1 MAIEKC
7 QKIRYTFIIIRLFDA
22 IVKSFYVK
30 ESYMKD
36 KYSFLTSRELIPTG
50 WMRRQLEIEAKGL
63 AGNLDKVWRDVRD
76 SKWIGGTAEGWERV
90 PYWLD
95 GFIPL
100 AFLLGDEDMEARAKK
115 YVDAIISRQEADGW
129 ICPSGDTPR
138 DQYDIW
144 AVHLISKVLTVW
156 YDCTGDERI
165 PDVLY
170 RTMKNF
176 YELARSGG
184 VRVYD
189 WGKFRWFEG
198 LIALKYLKK
207 WYPDETW
214 FDEMAAFLRD
224 TGADYDSFHDA
235 WKRPINQWTYHTH
248 VVNLAMMLK
257 SEALMS
263 EFTDEKYRDLAR
275 TRYDILM
282 EHNGMPVGTFT
293 GDECLSGRSAI
304 QGVELCAVVELMYS
318 FEWLYAVTG
327 DRKWA
332 ELLEKVAFNAL
343 PAATT
348 DDMWAHQYDQ
358 MTNQISASPF
368 PGRSLFRT
376 NSSDAHIFGLEPNYG
391 CCTANFGQGWPKLA
405 LSAFMR
411 AGDGFVSSVPLP
423 CEVKSEFRGVPVRIS
438 LETDYPFRNS
448 FVYRVKAGKK
458 TGMKLKVRVPS
469 FARGVIVNGEMIA
482 KRTMLVFDGFGEEE
496 KVIRVEYSTD
506 AKLVPY
512 TGGLFTAE
520 RGSLVYSLPID
531 YSPEKREYSR
541 NGVDRKF
548 PYCDYHL
555 KPTGK
560 WSYAFANRTL
570 EASES
575 EAGEIPFSAK
585 TPSATLKASLVGIG
599 WGLEDG
605 FRDVAARLPESR
617 KPVGEAEEV
626 TLIPYG
632 AAKLRMTAMPIAG
645 GRKD

>member
-1 MAIEKC
+1 
-7 QKIRYTFIIIRLFDA
+7 
-22 IVKSFYVK
+22 
-30 ESYMKD
+30 MKD
-36 KYSFLTSRELIPTG
+36 KYSFLTSREVVPTG
-50 WMRRQLEIEAKGL
+50 WLRRQLEIEARGL

-115 YVDAIISRQEADGW
+115 YVDAIISRQEPDGW

-156 YDCTGDERI
+156 YDCTGDERV
-165 PDVLY
+165 PDALY
-170 RTMKNF
+170 STMRNF
-176 YELARSGG
+176 YELAKGG
-184 VRVYD
+184 RVRIYD
-189 WGKFRWFEG
+189 WGKFRWYEG
-198 LIALKYLKK
+198 LIALRYLRK

-224 TGADYDSFHDA
+224 TGTDYESFYDD

-248 VVNLAMMLK
+248 VVNLAMMLR

-263 EFTDEKYRDLAR
+263 SFTDEEYRDLAGI
-275 TRYDILM
+275 RYDILM
-282 EHNGMPVGTFT
+282 KYNGMPVGTFT
-293 GDECLSGRSAI
+293 GDECLSGKSAI

-332 ELLEKVAFNAL
+332 ELLERVAFNAL

-358 MTNQISASPF
+358 MTNQISAAPF

-411 AGDGFVSSVPLP
+411 ADDGIVSAVPIP
-423 CEVKSEFRGVPVRIS
+423 CEVKTEFMGVRVSVS

-448 FVYRVKAGKK
+448 FVYRVKAEKR
-458 TGMKLKVRVPS
+458 TDMKLKLRVPS
-469 FARGVIVNGEMIA
+469 FAKDIRVNGEETS
-482 KRTMLVFDGFGEEE
+482 KRAMLVFDGFGEEE
-496 KVIRVEYSTD
+496 KVICVEYSAD

-512 TGGLFTAE
+512 SNGLFTAQ
-520 RGSLVYSLPID
+520 RGSLVYSLPIE
-531 YSPEKREYSR
+531 YSSEKREYSR
-541 NGVDRKF
+541 NGVDRRF

-560 WSYAFANRTL
+560 WSYAFADRTL
-570 EASES
+570 EASEG
-575 EAGEIPFSAK
+575 EAGEIPFSSDRM
-585 TPSATLKASLVGIG
+585 SATLKVRLTEID

-605 FRDVAARLPESR
+605 FRNVAAKLPESK
-617 KPVGEAEEV
+617 KPIGGSAEF

-632 AAKLRMTAMPIAG
+632 AAKLRMTALPIV
-645 GRKD
+645 RS

>member
-1 MAIEKC
+1 
-7 QKIRYTFIIIRLFDA
+7 
-22 IVKSFYVK
+22 
-30 ESYMKD
+30 MKD
-36 KYSFLTSRELIPTG
+36 KYSFLTSREVVPTG
-50 WMRRQLEIEAKGL
+50 WLRRQLEIEARGL
-63 AGNLDKVWRDVRD
+63 AGNLDRVWRDVRD

-115 YVDAIISRQEADGW
+115 YVDAIISRQEPDGW

-144 AVHLISKVLTVW
+144 AIHLISKVLTVW
-156 YDCTGDERI
+156 YDCTGDERV
-165 PDVLY
+165 PDALY
-170 RTMKNF
+170 RTMRNF
-176 YELARSGG
+176 YELARDGK
-184 VRVYD
+184 VRIYD
-189 WGKFRWFEG
+189 WGKFRWYEG
-198 LIALKYLKK
+198 LIALKYLRK

-224 TGADYDSFHDA
+224 TGTDYESFYDD

-248 VVNLAMMLK
+248 VVNLAMMLR

-263 EFTDEKYRDLAR
+263 SFTDEEYRDLAGI
-275 TRYDILM
+275 RYDILM
-282 EHNGMPVGTFT
+282 KYNGMPVGTFT

-358 MTNQISASPF
+358 MTNQISAAPF

-405 LSAFMR
+405 LAAFMR
-411 AGDGFVSSVPLP
+411 ADDGIVSAVPIP
-423 CEVKSEFRGVPVRIS
+423 CEVKTGFKGVQVSVS

-448 FVYRVKAGKK
+448 FVYRVKAEKK
-458 TGMKLKVRVPS
+458 TDMKFRIRIPS
-469 FARGVIVNGEMIA
+469 FAKNVRINGEKTA
-482 KRTMLVFDGFGEEE
+482 KRAMLVFDGFGAEE
-496 KVIRVEYSTD
+496 KVIRVEYSAD

-512 TGGLFTAE
+512 ADGLFTAQ
-520 RGSLVYSLPID
+520 RGSLVYSLPIE
-531 YSPEKREYSR
+531 YSSEKREYSR
-541 NGVDRKF
+541 NGVERKF
-548 PYCDYHL
+548 PYCDYHF

-560 WSYAFANRTL
+560 WNYAFADRVL
-570 EASES
+570 EANEGK
-575 EAGEIPFSAK
+575 AGEIPFSADSG
-585 TPSATLKASLVGIG
+585 SATLKVRLTEID

-605 FRDVAARLPESR
+605 FRNVAAKLPESK
-617 KPVGEAEEV
+617 KPIGGSGEF

-632 AAKLRMTAMPIAG
+632 AAKLRMTALPIVRG
-645 GRKD
+645 

>member
-1 MAIEKC
+1 
-7 QKIRYTFIIIRLFDA
+7 
-22 IVKSFYVK
+22 
-30 ESYMKD
+30 MKD
-36 KYSFLTSRELIPTG
+36 KYSFLTSREVIPAG
-50 WMRRQLEIEAKGL
+50 WLRRQLEIEARGL
-63 AGNLDKVWRDVRD
+63 AGNLDKVWPDVRD

-115 YVDAIISRQEADGW
+115 YVDAIISRQEPDGW

-144 AVHLISKVLTVW
+144 AIHLISKVLTVW
-156 YDCTGDERI
+156 YDCTGDERV

-170 RTMKNF
+170 RTMRNF
-176 YELARSGG
+176 YELAKGG
-184 VRVYD
+184 RVRIRD
-189 WGKFRWFEG
+189 WGKFRWYEG
-198 LIALKYLKK
+198 LIALKYLRK

-214 FDEMAAFLRD
+214 FGEMAAFLRD
-224 TGADYDSFHDA
+224 TGTDYESFYDD

-263 EFTDEKYRDLAR
+263 SFTDEEYRDLAG

-282 EHNGMPVGTFT
+282 KYNGMPVGTFT
-293 GDECLSGRSAI
+293 GDECLSGKSAI

-318 FEWLYAVTG
+318 FEWLFAVTG

-358 MTNQISASPF
+358 MTNQISAAPF

-376 NSSDAHIFGLEPNYG
+376 NGSDAHIFGLEPNFG

-405 LSAFMR
+405 LAAFMR
-411 AGDGFVSSVPLP
+411 SDDGLVSAVPIP
-423 CEVKSEFRGVPVRIS
+423 CEVKTEFMGVRVSVS

-448 FVYRVKAGKK
+448 FVYRVKAEKK
-458 TGMKLKVRVPS
+458 TDMKLRIRVPS
-469 FARGVIVNGEMIA
+469 FAKDIRVNGEKTA
-482 KRTMLVFDGFGEEE
+482 KRAMLVFDGFGAEE

-512 TGGLFTAE
+512 TNGLFTAQ
-520 RGSLVYSLPID
+520 RGSLVYSLPIE
-531 YSPEKREYSR
+531 YSSEKREYSR
-541 NGVDRKF
+541 NGVERRF

-560 WSYAFANRTL
+560 WNYAFADRVP
-570 EASES
+570 EANEG
-575 EAGEIPFSAK
+575 EAGEIPFSADRM
-585 TPSATLKASLVGIG
+585 SATLKVRLTEID
-599 WGLEDG
+599 WGPEDG
-605 FRDVAARLPESR
+605 FRNVAAKLPESK
-617 KPVGEAEEV
+617 KPIGGSKEF

-632 AAKLRMTAMPIAG
+632 AAKLRMTALPIVRG
-645 GRKD
+645 